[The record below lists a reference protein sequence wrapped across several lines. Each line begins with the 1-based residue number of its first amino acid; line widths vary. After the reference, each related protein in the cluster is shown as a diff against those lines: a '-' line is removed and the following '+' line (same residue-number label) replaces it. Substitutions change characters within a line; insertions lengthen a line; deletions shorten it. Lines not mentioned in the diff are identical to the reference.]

1 MNRTNLTIPGIT
13 IMKIKLLRILLI
25 AAVLFV
31 SAAPVCRLFADD
43 KAKKE
48 PDIYNE
54 SLDGPKQIDEAVA
67 LAQKEHKR
75 VLLQFGANWCIWCH
89 RLHNLCES
97 DKNIAETLKA
107 NYVVA
112 LVDVN
117 NGHNGEL
124 IKKYDAER
132 DGLPFIVILDGDGK
146 HLKTKNTSE
155 LEEGDHHS
163 PAKVMA
169 FLNEWKPKK

>member
-1 MNRTNLTIPGIT
+1 
-13 IMKIKLLRILLI
+13 MKSKSLKSLLI
-25 AAVLFV
+25 AGVLIV
-31 SAAPVCRLFADD
+31 AAAPIGRLFADD
-43 KAKKE
+43 KAKE

-54 SLDGPKQIDEAVA
+54 SLDGTKQIDEAVA

-75 VLLQFGANWCIWCH
+75 VLLQFGANWCVWCH

-146 HLKTKNTSE
+146 HLETKNTSE

-169 FLNEWKPKK
+169 FLNEWKVRK